1 MREESSK
8 PGPNL
13 PFLLDL
19 YNFLPQIL
27 HWSKTGCIQF
37 CTCCAFLLFC
47 WATRNVFL
55 FHVYVICPSPTK
67 APTSGRYSDPFR
79 SDGSPLLSSSP
90 RPRVFPTLNHIF
102 RGSVPHQSGVPPG
115 QICLRSLLSLP
126 PQPRACE
133 RVCSATLL
141 CPTLCNPMD
150 CSPPG
155 SSVHGIIQERLE
167 WVAMPSSRASSQP
180 RDRTQVSCLA
190 GRFFTTTP
198 PRKPRRQ

>member
-47 WATRNVFL
+47 WATRNVVL

-67 APTSGRYSDPFR
+67 APTSGRCSDPSR

-90 RPRVFPTLNHIF
+90 RSRVFHTLNHIF
-102 RGSVPHQSGVPPG
+102 RVSVPHQSPSRAHLSQKPP
-115 QICLRSLLSLP
+115 LSASP
-126 PQPRACE
+126 TPCVRACMF
-133 RVCSATLL
+133 SH
-141 CPTLCNPMD
+141 
-150 CSPPG
+150 
-155 SSVHGIIQERLE
+155 SVVSNSVQLHGL
-167 WVAMPSSRASSQP
+167 
-180 RDRTQVSCLA
+180 
-190 GRFFTTTP
+190 
-198 PRKPRRQ
+198 